1 MIKGDI
7 SLSDKYKKQ
16 EKTPGILARL
26 RKVAGLN
33 IGTIMFGILFIYMS
47 FSAILYFTT
56 THIESYQ
63 VTSGPL
69 SRNETYTG
77 LAIREETVC
86 TAPSSGYITYYA
98 REGSKINASGAVYG
112 LSSTKKSTSTAS
124 LATEELLKIR
134 NDMMSFS
141 KGFNSSKFNNTYSF
155 KYELKG
161 NILQYAESE
170 NSSSAPLT
178 SDEYGESD
186 DSSGED
192 NITNSNVY
200 AGNESICQSQSDGI
214 ILYSTDNYEGK
225 TIDTVTAEDFDQNS
239 YHETDLKTSDSVQSG
254 DDVYTIIT
262 DERWSLLIPLSDKQ
276 AEKLK
281 DRSTI
286 RVKFLKD
293 DMTQN
298 GDFSIITIDGRKYGQ
313 IDFNKGLIR
322 YASDRFLDI
331 ELVTNTVVGLKIPLS
346 SIVTKDFYVVPSRMA
361 TTQNNETGFML
372 ASGNK
377 DSGTFKSVS
386 IYASVEDA
394 SVSKLATDGSEDQPM
409 IYYIDKSS
417 FKEGDAL
424 IDPDTGEKY
433 IIGETD
439 TLEGVY
445 CINKGYAVFRR
456 IEILDQNEEYAIV
469 SKNTSYGLA
478 RYDHIVR
485 NADKVKEE
493 DILY

>member
-1 MIKGDI
+1 M
-7 SLSDKYKKQ
+7 SDKYKKQ

-112 LSSTKKSTSTAS
+112 LSSIKKSTATAS
-124 LATEELLKIR
+124 LTTEELLKIR
-134 NDMMSFS
+134 SDMMSFS

-178 SDEYGESD
+178 SDEYDGSD
-186 DSSGED
+186 DSSED

-225 TIDTVTAEDFDQNS
+225 TINTVTAEDFDQNS

-298 GDFSIITIDGRKYGQ
+298 GDFSIITIDGGKYGQ

-386 IYASVEDA
+386 IYASVEDT

-424 IDPDTGEKY
+424 IDLDTGEKY

-478 RYDHIVR
+478 RYDHVVR

>member
-1 MIKGDI
+1 M
-7 SLSDKYKKQ
+7 SDKYKKQ

-124 LATEELLKIR
+124 LTTEELLKIR
-134 NDMMSFS
+134 SDMMSFS

-178 SDEYGESD
+178 SDEYDGSD
-186 DSSGED
+186 DSSED

-262 DERWSLLIPLSDKQ
+262 DERWSLLIPLSNKQ

-298 GDFSIITIDGRKYGQ
+298 GDFSIITIDGGKYGQ

-372 ASGNK
+372 ASGSK

-386 IYASVEDA
+386 IYASVEDT

-439 TLEGVY
+439 TLDGVY

>member
-1 MIKGDI
+1 M
-7 SLSDKYKKQ
+7 SDKYKKQ

-124 LATEELLKIR
+124 LTTEELLKIR
-134 NDMMSFS
+134 SDMMSFS

-178 SDEYGESD
+178 SDEYDGSD
-186 DSSGED
+186 DSSED

-298 GDFSIITIDGRKYGQ
+298 GDFSIITIDGGKYGQ

-372 ASGNK
+372 ASGSK

-386 IYASVEDA
+386 IYASVEDT

-439 TLEGVY
+439 TLDGVY